1 MKVINHIRFAAC
13 GVFMAVSSGL
23 AANTDIQSLE
33 NLSQELVEIRQQIAS
48 LHDEINFSKASYN
61 DQLRAYSNQKADMSV
76 KISRADL
83 NLKDLQRELHKL
95 KVENEEKFS
104 TSDQLAPVVQR
115 AVQDLN
121 DQIAQSIPFKREE
134 RLQALTDI
142 QYRLDANLITP
153 NKAVNQLWAFV
164 EDELMMGRS
173 SGIYNETVL
182 IGGNE
187 QLVKVLRLGKVAAF
201 YQGADDSYGLIKQVD
216 GAWVQEELN
225 GREAS
230 VNLDYLFDAFAKN
243 IRNGMFTVPNILPSI
258 AAQ

>member
-1 MKVINHIRFAAC
+1 
-13 GVFMAVSSGL
+13 
-23 AANTDIQSLE
+23 
-33 NLSQELVEIRQQIAS
+33 
-48 LHDEINFSKASYN
+48 
-61 DQLRAYSNQKADMSV
+61 
-76 KISRADL
+76 
-83 NLKDLQRELHKL
+83 
-95 KVENEEKFS
+95 
-104 TSDQLAPVVQR
+104 
-115 AVQDLN
+115 
-121 DQIAQSIPFKREE
+121 
-134 RLQALTDI
+134 
-142 QYRLDANLITP
+142 LDANLITP

-187 QLVKVLRLGKVAAF
+187 QLVKVLRLGKIAAF

>member
-13 GVFMAVSSGL
+13 GALIAASSGS
-23 AANTDIQSLE
+23 AANADIQTLE
-33 NLSQELVEIRQQIAS
+33 NLSQELVEIRQQIAN

-61 DQLRAYSNQKADMSV
+61 DQLRAYSNQKADMGV

-83 NLKDLQRELHKL
+83 NLKDLQRELRKL

-104 TSDQLAPVVQR
+104 TSDQLAPVVQHS
-115 AVQDLN
+115 VKGLSE
-121 DQIAQSIPFKREE
+121 QIGQSIPFKRDE

-142 QYRLDANLITP
+142 QYRLDAKLITP

-173 SGIYNETVL
+173 SGIYNETVS
-182 IGGNE
+182 IGGTE

-201 YQGADDSYGLIKQVD
+201 YQGADDRYGLIRQAD
-216 GAWVQEELN
+216 GAWIQEELN
-225 GREAS
+225 GRDAS
-230 VNLDYLFDAFAKN
+230 LNLDYLFDAFAKN
-243 IRNGMFTVPNILPSI
+243 IRNGMFTVPNILPRI